1 MNQAVFRRQSG
12 YQESACIQEYNPRT
26 PQCQGKAGSLL
37 QTLSGDNHAESAIM
51 DKSITIEDIARQAGV
66 STSTVSRVLNGTKP
80 VAVDKRALVLAAVE
94 QLQYRPNAVAR
105 GLARGR
111 SMTVGVLV
119 QDISSPFFATMVSGI
134 EQGLD
139 PAGYRPMLTTT
150 HWRMDNEED
159 EVRSL
164 QLLLERRTDGVIVLG
179 SHIPDEKLRAV
190 AAQVPMIFVARQ
202 VAGLEPQC
210 LYVDNRDGAY
220 RATRYLIG
228 LGHTRIAHIRGTN
241 GHPDAAER
249 EEGYCRALAEAG
261 LPADQRLI
269 VDAQFTED
277 SGLAGVEELLARG
290 ERFSAIFA
298 ANDQSAYGVML
309 GLFNHGY
316 RIPHD
321 VSVVGFDDQFL
332 SAYTLP
338 PLTTVHHPSEEMGRV
353 AAEGLL
359 RLIGNQAPMLPRI
372 PAELTI
378 RKSAIRIRPGE

>member
-1 MNQAVFRRQSG
+1 
-12 YQESACIQEYNPRT
+12 
-26 PQCQGKAGSLL
+26 
-37 QTLSGDNHAESAIM
+37 M
-51 DKSITIEDIARQAGV
+51 DKNITIDDIARQAGV

-94 QLQYRPNAVAR
+94 RLQYRPNAMAR

-111 SMTVGVLV
+111 SMTVGVFV
-119 QDISSPFFATMVSGI
+119 QDISSPFFAWTVSGI

-150 HWRMDNEED
+150 HWRTHSED
-159 EVRSL
+159 DEMRSL
-164 QLLLERRTDGVIVLG
+164 QMLLERRVDGVIVVG
-179 SHIPDEKLRAV
+179 TDIPDDRLCSA
-190 AAQVPMIFVARQ
+190 AAQVPMIFVARR
-202 VAGLEPQC
+202 VRGLEQRC
-210 LYVDNRDGAY
+210 LYVDNQDGAY

-228 LGHTRIAHIRGTN
+228 LGHTRIAHVRGTA

-261 LPADQRLI
+261 LAVDERLL
-269 VDAQFTED
+269 VDAQFTEQ
-277 SGLAGVEELLARG
+277 SGLAGVEELLTRGAR
-290 ERFSAIFA
+290 FTAIFA

-316 RIPHD
+316 HIPSD

-338 PLTTVHHPSEEMGRV
+338 PLTTVRHPSLAMGKA

-359 RLIGNQAPMLPRI
+359 RLLDNQAPQLPRF
-372 PAELTI
+372 PTELTI
-378 RKSAIRIRPGE
+378 RKSAMRIRQGE